1 MADLAG
7 MPIASPFSCCGAA
20 KMCGRRCFLRVS
32 EIFESHETP
41 NIVAGGR
48 RASVEIGHSLSSVC
62 AEEGDGRNHL
72 EQQSSE
78 CAG

>member
-32 EIFESHETP
+32 EIFESQAGFW
-41 NIVAGGR
+41 NIC
-48 RASVEIGHSLSSVC
+48 S
-62 AEEGDGRNHL
+62 AEEDVPRLGHL
-72 EQQSSE
+72 KRRTSLP
-78 CAG
+78 AGAAPV